1 MIELCP
7 HCGHK
12 LKHPILRGI
21 TSCNNCNRVCDSSPF
36 NRLLS
41 AAWLVRRQN
50 VTDPDFLVQRY
61 GYDPIAADLV
71 VEFVSECLYGH
82 EDMIKVLEELGIPKV
97 EEYAIAS

>member
-21 TSCNNCNRVCDSSPF
+21 TSCSNCNRVFDSSPF
-36 NRLLS
+36 NRILS
-41 AAWLVRRQN
+41 TAWLVRRHHIN
-50 VTDPDFLVQRY
+50 DREHLVQRY
-61 GYDPIAADLV
+61 GCDPVSADLV
-71 VEFVSECLYGH
+71 LEFVSECLFSH
-82 EDMIKVLEELGIPKV
+82 EDMVKLLEELGIPKV